1 MSLRRR
7 SLLGVMVALAVPGL
21 AGPAV
26 AADPSA
32 AAPIMA
38 LNQALVASMKAGK
51 SASFAQRYAGVVA
64 AVDKA
69 FDLPA
74 VLQQSVGPRFASL
87 PADQQAKLLDV
98 FRKFTAT
105 SYAAN
110 FDGDEGEKL
119 VVLPEQRAVGDDL
132 VVQTQIVPAKG
143 DAVRIDY
150 VMHKGPQ
157 GWRAIDVLLNGNI
170 SQNAVKRSDFRS
182 LVTPTSAQGLIDSL
196 QKKVVDLSGGALS

>member
-1 MSLRRR
+1 MSLHRR
-7 SLLGVMVALAVPGL
+7 SLLAGLGLLVAA
-21 AGPAV
+21 PAM
-26 AADPSA
+26 AADPAA

-38 LNQALVASMKAGK
+38 LNQALTAAMKAGK
-51 SASFAQRYAGVVA
+51 SATFAQRYAGILA
-64 AVDKA
+64 AVDRA

-87 PADQQAKLLDV
+87 PADQQAGLLDV

-110 FDGDEGEKL
+110 FDDDEGEKL

-132 VVQTQIVPAKG
+132 VVQTQIVPARG

-170 SQNAVKRSDFRS
+170 SQNAVKRSDFRN
-182 LVTPTSAQGLIDSL
+182 LVTPNSAQALIDSL
-196 QKKVVDLSGGALS
+196 RKKVADLSGGALS

>member
-1 MSLRRR
+1 MSLHRR
-7 SLLGVMVALAVPGL
+7 SLLAGLGLLVAA
-21 AGPAV
+21 PAM
-26 AADPSA
+26 AADPAA
-32 AAPIMA
+32 AAPIVA
-38 LNQALVASMKAGK
+38 LNQALTAAMKAGK
-51 SASFAQRYAGVVA
+51 SATFAQRYAGILA
-64 AVDKA
+64 AVDRA

-87 PADQQAKLLDV
+87 PADQQAGLLDV

-110 FDGDEGEKL
+110 FDDDEGEKL

-132 VVQTQIVPAKG
+132 VVQTQIVPARG

-170 SQNAVKRSDFRS
+170 SQNAVKRSDFRN
-182 LVTPTSAQGLIDSL
+182 LVTPNSAQALIDSL
-196 QKKVVDLSGGALS
+196 RKKVADLSGGALS